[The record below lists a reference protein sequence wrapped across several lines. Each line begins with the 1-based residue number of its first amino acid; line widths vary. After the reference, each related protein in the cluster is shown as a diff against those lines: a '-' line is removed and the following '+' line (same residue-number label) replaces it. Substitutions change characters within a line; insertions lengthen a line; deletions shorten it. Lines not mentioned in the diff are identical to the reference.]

1 MSNPSTRFETRNFE
15 AGNGPSGGRSPDGI
29 PAGRFGRGSADSR
42 SSDAAVIEL
51 LRLSSSLGISELA
64 GAMGVTATAV
74 RQRLD
79 RLMQAGLVGRT
90 VVGGTGDSRRRGRPS
105 HRYSLTEK
113 GRRRGG
119 DNFRDLA
126 MVLWSEVR
134 GVKEPSVRQGLIGR
148 IGSAMAGLYG
158 DRISGATPRQ
168 RLESV
173 AALFRD
179 RQLACEV
186 DPCPEQFSTGS
197 SEDGTGS
204 SGGGE
209 GLSVLTAH
217 TCPYPELAER
227 DRGICA
233 AERLMLQELVGASVQ
248 LTACRLDGD
257 HCCRFTADN
266 AS

>member
-113 GRRRGG
+113 GRRSGG

-126 MVLWSEVR
+126 MV
-134 GVKEPSVRQGLIGR
+134 IGR